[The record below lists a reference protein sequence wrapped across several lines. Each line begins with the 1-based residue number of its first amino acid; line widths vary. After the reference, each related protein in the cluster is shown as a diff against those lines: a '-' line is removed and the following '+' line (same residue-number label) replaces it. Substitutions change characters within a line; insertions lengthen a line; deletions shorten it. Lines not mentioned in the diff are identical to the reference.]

1 MSASRHDGPPRIA
14 LVTGA
19 SRGIGRA
26 AALALA
32 KSGAH
37 VVALART
44 QGGLEE
50 LDDEIRAL
58 RPDEPEATTLVPMDL
73 RDFAAID
80 RLGEALHR
88 RWGRLD
94 AFVGNAGVLGLLT
107 PLHQL
112 DPKTWDDVMAVNVTA
127 NWRLIRSLDPLL
139 RLSDAGRVAFIT
151 SGAASR
157 ADLRAYW
164 GPYAVSKAA
173 LDALARTYAA
183 ETLNTSNIR
192 VMLVNPGPLRTRMR
206 ATAMPGEDPSRC
218 ARRKTSRQRSS
229 RSARPIGPRRANFT
243 ISHGSNSE
251 FQSARAR
258 RKARTSRCAIL
269 RRSAASCPAGRHF
282 RGGDRELCTPFR
294 LEPCASPSEFRRAK
308 SLRPREI
315 ASWSTGL
322 GGPSSVNVVAP
333 LQRNA
338 FPRLQGGPA
347 RARSRQWRRPG
358 SARGAGVV
366 SGRRG
371 IRTLADVMKA
381 YGEADQAPQTGIID
395 RKP

>member
-1 MSASRHDGPPRIA
+1 MSESKPDGSPRIA

-73 RDFAAID
+73 RDVAAID
-80 RLGEALHR
+80 RLGEALNR

-94 AFVGNAGVLGLLT
+94 ALVCNAGVLGLLT

-127 NWRLIRSLDPLL
+127 NWRLIRSVDPLL
-139 RLSDAGRVAFIT
+139 RRSNAGRVAFIT

-157 ADLRAYW
+157 TDLRAYW
-164 GPYAVSKAA
+164 GPYATSKAA

-183 ETLNTSNIR
+183 ETVNTSNIR
-192 VMLVNPGPLRTRMR
+192 VMLINPGPLRTRMR
-206 ATAMPGEDPSRC
+206 ATAMPGEDPL
-218 ARRKTSRQRSS
+218 TL
-229 RSARPIGPRRANFT
+229 RAPEELAPKIVEICSPDWAETGKLYDFPSDR
-243 ISHGSNSE
+243 ILS
-251 FQSARAR
+251 F
-258 RKARTSRCAIL
+258 KA
-269 RRSAASCPAGRHF
+269 P
-282 RGGDRELCTPFR
+282 D
-294 LEPCASPSEFRRAK
+294 
-308 SLRPREI
+308 
-315 ASWSTGL
+315 
-322 GGPSSVNVVAP
+322 
-333 LQRNA
+333 
-338 FPRLQGGPA
+338 
-347 RARSRQWRRPG
+347 
-358 SARGAGVV
+358 
-366 SGRRG
+366 
-371 IRTLADVMKA
+371 
-381 YGEADQAPQTGIID
+381 
-395 RKP
+395 

>member
-58 RPDEPEATTLVPMDL
+58 RPEEPEATTLVPMDL

-80 RLGEALHR
+80 RLGEALNR

-139 RLSDAGRVAFIT
+139 RLSRRGPRRVRHLRRGEP
-151 SGAASR
+151 SGS
-157 ADLRAYW
+157 
-164 GPYAVSKAA
+164 
-173 LDALARTYAA
+173 AR
-183 ETLNTSNIR
+183 L
-192 VMLVNPGPLRTRMR
+192 LGPLR
-206 ATAMPGEDPSRC
+206 GLE
-218 ARRKTSRQRSS
+218 
-229 RSARPIGPRRANFT
+229 G
-243 ISHGSNSE
+243 
-251 FQSARAR
+251 RAR
-258 RKARTSRCAIL
+258 RPRPHL
-269 RRSAASCPAGRHF
+269 RRRDRQHVERPRHAGQPGAAADAHARNRHARRRSCNAARAGRT
-282 RGGDRELCTPFR
+282 RAEDR
-294 LEPCASPSEFRRAK
+294 
-308 SLRPREI
+308 
-315 ASWSTGL
+315 
-322 GGPSSVNVVAP
+322 
-333 LQRNA
+333 
-338 FPRLQGGPA
+338 
-347 RARSRQWRRPG
+347 
-358 SARGAGVV
+358 
-366 SGRRG
+366 
-371 IRTLADVMKA
+371 
-381 YGEADQAPQTGIID
+381 
-395 RKP
+395 